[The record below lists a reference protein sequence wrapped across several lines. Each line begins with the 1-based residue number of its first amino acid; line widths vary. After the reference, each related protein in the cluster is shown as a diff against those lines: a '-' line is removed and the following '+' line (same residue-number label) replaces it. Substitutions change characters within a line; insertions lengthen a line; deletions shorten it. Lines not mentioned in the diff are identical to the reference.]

1 MGRYGGSAFSGSR
14 APGKGASG
22 LLMSPNCPPISATY
36 PGPTPPHPAPTP
48 GTLATLTLP

>member
-22 LLMSPNCPPISATY
+22 LLMSPNCPLISTTY
-36 PGPTPPHPAPTP
+36 PGPHPSSPSSPP